1 MKKILFMLLAML
13 PMLILTSCSSDEDEN
28 GTIVGTWFRTSDEGV
43 EETTYNEDGTM
54 SQINTYKN
62 GEKEEFIGKY
72 SISGKSLTY
81 VITSSK
87 MYKPDTFTR
96 IEDHKTESLQTKFS
110 IIGNTLKFKR
120 TNKKGR
126 IETVTFTR
134 KRL

>member
-28 GTIVGTWFRTSDEGV
+28 GTIVGTWFRISDEGV

-87 MYKPDTFTR
+87 MYKPDTCTR

-110 IIGNTLKFKR
+110 ISGNTLKFKR

>member
-62 GEKEEFIGKY
+62 GEKEEFY
-72 SISGKSLTY
+72 
-81 VITSSK
+81 
-87 MYKPDTFTR
+87 R
-96 IEDHKTESLQTKFS
+96 
-110 IIGNTLKFKR
+110 
-120 TNKKGR
+120 
-126 IETVTFTR
+126 
-134 KRL
+134 

>member
-28 GTIVGTWFRTSDEGV
+28 GTIVGTWFRISDEGV
-43 EETTYNEDGTM
+43 EETTYNENGTM

-87 MYKPDTFTR
+87 MYKPDTCTR

-110 IIGNTLKFKR
+110 ISGNTLKFKR